1 MALEGNIR
9 DFGLTDI
16 FQLISIQRKTGV
28 LAVEGDEDAVQIAF
42 RDGMIVGAESDRKYE
57 ENRLGM
63 VLVRSGMVA
72 DEQVRRALEVQK
84 ETRQKLGNILLVNQ
98 VISKAALKEALQ
110 LQMEETIYKIFRWRK
125 GVYRFNQETVDYD
138 PELITPVD
146 PQHILMDGIRM
157 IDEWPFI
164 EKKIPSL
171 GMVFRLRNGAL
182 DRVVRREDPDEE
194 DLSALEHAFLGQEGS
209 STTSSRGDG
218 DKIHVTPDEERVL
231 LLIDGEKDVSTIV
244 DASRLGEFTVCKTLA
259 NFRSY
264 GLIEEVEQRPRIKL
278 EAEVRGFRELARS
291 VTTYG
296 VVFAVGLLLLLF
308 LAKGERLF
316 SLLSPSEMHALHEVM
331 ARSQLDALAFQ
342 IQVYRASY
350 GRYPPTLGMLVEE
363 GNLGSADIQD
373 PWGREFAYRPLAGG
387 FELLSFGQ
395 DGTEGS
401 GDDIRR

>member
-1 MALEGNIR
+1 MALEGTIR

-28 LAVEGDEDAVQIAF
+28 LAVEGDEDTVQIAF
-42 RDGMIVGAESDRKYE
+42 RDGMIVGADSERKFE

-63 VLVRSGMVA
+63 VLIRSGMVA

-84 ETRQKLGNILLVNQ
+84 ETRQKLGNILLTNQ
-98 VISKAALKEALQ
+98 VISKSALKEALQ

-125 GVYRFNQETVDYD
+125 GSYRFNQETVDYD
-138 PELITPVD
+138 PELVTPVD

-171 GMVFRLRNGAL
+171 GMVFRLRGGAL
-182 DRVVRREDPDEE
+182 DRVVRRESPDEGE
-194 DLSALEHAFLGQEGS
+194 LAALEHAFLGQEGG

-218 DKIHVTPDEERVL
+218 DSVNMTSEEERVL
-231 LLIDGEKDVSTIV
+231 LLIDGEKDVATIV
-244 DASRLGEFTVCKTLA
+244 DASRLGEFTVCKSLA
-259 NFRSY
+259 NFRNH

-296 VVFAVGLLLLLF
+296 VVIAVGLLLLLF

-316 SLLSPSEMHALHEVM
+316 SLLSPSEMRALHEVM
-331 ARSQLDALAFQ
+331 ARNQIDALAFQ
-342 IQVYRASY
+342 IQVYRATH
-350 GRYPPTLGMLVEE
+350 GRYPPALDMLVEE
-363 GNLGSADIQD
+363 GILGSADLVD

-387 FELLSFGQ
+387 FELLCLGQ